1 MIITEIKK
9 IGRGDRYYLIL
20 DEYRK
25 YTIEADI
32 LAKHKLKTNDEID
45 EVGLNKILLEN
56 GEFSAF
62 DRALTYLERNI
73 KTEKGIREYLKQ
85 KGFLEESVDNAV
97 QKLKEYGYIDDGV
110 FAENYIRTYAHK
122 KGRKLLAFELSMK
135 GVDKQIINEKL
146 EDLLDKE
153 DEQINCNEILKKYL
167 KGKSIDQKTKQ
178 KAYAHLISKG
188 FSSDIISTALK
199 EILCEQE

>member
-20 DEYRK
+20 DELRK

-45 EVGLNKILLEN
+45 EESLNKILLEN

-62 DRALTYLERNI
+62 DRALSYLEKNI
-73 KTEKGIREYLKQ
+73 KTEKGIRKYLKQ
-85 KGFLEESVDNAV
+85 KGFLEESIDNAV

-110 FAENYIRTYAHK
+110 YAENYIRTYARK
-122 KGRKLLAFELSMK
+122 KGRKLLAFELATK
-135 GVDKQIINEKL
+135 GVDKQIIDEKL
-146 EDLLDKE
+146 EELLDQE
-153 DEQINCNEILKKYL
+153 DEQKSCNEILTKYL
-167 KGKSIDQKTKQ
+167 KGKNIDQKTRQ
-178 KAYAHLISKG
+178 KAYAHLVSKG
-188 FSSDIISTALK
+188 FSSNIISNALK
-199 EILCEQE
+199 ECLCEQE

>member
-9 IGRGDRYYLIL
+9 IGRGDRYYLVL

-45 EVGLNKILLEN
+45 EDGLNKLLLEN

-62 DRALTYLERNI
+62 DRALTYLEKNI

-85 KGFLEESVDNAV
+85 KGFLEESINNAV
-97 QKLKEYGYIDDGV
+97 CKLKEYGYIDDSV
-110 FAENYIRTYAHK
+110 YAENYIRTYAHK
-122 KGRKLLAFELSMK
+122 KGRKMLSFELSIK
-135 GVDKQIINEKL
+135 GVDKAIIEEKI
-146 EDLLDKE
+146 EELLQVE
-153 DEQINCNEILKKYL
+153 DEQKSCNELLQKYL
-167 KGKSIDQKTKQ
+167 KNKNIDLKTKQ
-178 KAYAHLISKG
+178 KAYAHLAGKG
-188 FSSDIISTALK
+188 FSSEIINKALR
-199 EILCEQE
+199 EVLCEQE